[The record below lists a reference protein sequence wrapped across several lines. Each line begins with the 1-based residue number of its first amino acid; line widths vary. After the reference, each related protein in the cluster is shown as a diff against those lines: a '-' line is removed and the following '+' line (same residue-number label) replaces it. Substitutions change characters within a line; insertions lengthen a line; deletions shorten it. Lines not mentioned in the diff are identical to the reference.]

1 MVLGMHAI
9 DIWLFDWLNAS
20 IHSPQW
26 LVDATVLYSEY
37 FPTLAISTMLVCLVF
52 GSRRLRQGMAMCLVA
67 MLLAWCATHLIR
79 WGFPMERPYE
89 MGLGDKWIEHGARPR
104 FPSLHATVSFA
115 FASGISL
122 WCATGTAARH
132 WKLLV
137 WTVAA
142 LMGWSRVYVGVHLPF
157 DILSGLVVGIAC
169 VYAVQALRAPV
180 TSLGKS
186 AAYWIRRAGP

>member
-1 MVLGMHAI
+1 MQAL
-9 DIWLFDWLNAS
+9 DIFLFHWLNAS
-20 IHSPQW
+20 AESPAW
-26 LVDATVLYSEY
+26 LIEAAALYSEY
-37 FPTLAISTMLVCLVF
+37 FPTLAIGCMLGCLAF
-52 GSRRLRQGMAMCLVA
+52 GNTRLRAGVAACFVA
-67 MLLAWCATHLIR
+67 MLLAWCATHLVR
-79 WGFPMERPYE
+79 WGFPLERPYD
-89 MGLGDKWIEHGARPR
+89 MGLGSKWVEHGSRPR

-115 FASGISL
+115 FACGMSM
-122 WCATGTAARH
+122 WCASGRFERS
-132 WKLLV
+132 WQVLFWV
-137 WTVAA
+137 VAA